1 MEPGGL
7 AVQCPACPHSGINLP
22 ENWEQVDVSLKLIFN
37 VYISICNLCW
47 QIRFLYALFLTLDTN
62 FHLKNCLQS
71 SEAGDPG
78 FHNHSLDVRSTTLLV
93 RQNVRSHCV

>member
-37 VYISICNLCW
+37 VSISICNLCW

-78 FHNHSLDVRSTTLLV
+78 FHMGLAYFVPNGPHNAHILDNAS
-93 RQNVRSHCV
+93 